1 MKAAYRMRV
10 GCESGTQAGLTLV
23 ELMIAITLGLLVIMA
38 ATALLLSAKSGYVAQ
53 DGDAQVQDAGRYA
66 LEIVGRA
73 IRQAS
78 YENWDTADAP
88 VLADAGSVASIDG
101 LDARRVSA
109 DSDDIAK
116 PLTDSINGSDV
127 LAVRFFGAGS
137 GDHGDGTMLN
147 CAGFGIAAATS
158 PSARG
163 WSIFYVAN
171 GKSGVP
177 GLYCKYQGKEDE
189 TGQVNWTAQAIA
201 HGVESFQ
208 VLYGVDTDGD
218 GIPNQMMN
226 ATAIKALDETLVLEG
241 ETADELAKDKNR
253 KTHWKKVVTIKL
265 ALLVRGAEN
274 ARADALTTQYDL
286 FGKEYA
292 DATPIDVGV
301 RIKEEN
307 LSQSVRGRIRKVF
320 ASTIQLRNQS
330 VGGA

>member
-1 MKAAYRMRV
+1 MKAAYRMRA
-10 GCESGTQAGLTLV
+10 GCDADRQAGLTLV

-53 DGDAQVQDAGRYA
+53 DGEAQVQDAGRYA

-73 IRQAS
+73 IRQAT
-78 YENWDTADAP
+78 YENWDTMEAP
-88 VLADAGSVASIDG
+88 NLADAGSVAGIDG
-101 LDARRVSA
+101 LDARRVSH
-109 DSDDIAK
+109 DSDGIAT
-116 PLTDSINGSDV
+116 PLTDSIINGSDV
-127 LAVRFFGAGS
+127 LAVRFFGSGS
-137 GDHGDGTMLN
+137 GSGGDGTMLN
-147 CAGFGIAAATS
+147 CAGFSVAAATS
-158 PSARG
+158 PEERG
-163 WSIFYVAN
+163 WSIFYVASP
-171 GKSGVP
+171 SGVP
-177 GLYCKYQGKEDE
+177 GLYCKYRGKKNE

-218 GIPNQMMN
+218 GMPNQVMN
-226 ATAIKALDETLVLEG
+226 ATAINALDKTLDLEG
-241 ETADELAKDKNR
+241 ETADELDKDKNR
-253 KTHWKKVVTIKL
+253 KTHWKKVVTVKL

-274 ARADALTTQYDL
+274 ARADALTIQYDL

-292 DATPIDVGV
+292 DATPTDVGV